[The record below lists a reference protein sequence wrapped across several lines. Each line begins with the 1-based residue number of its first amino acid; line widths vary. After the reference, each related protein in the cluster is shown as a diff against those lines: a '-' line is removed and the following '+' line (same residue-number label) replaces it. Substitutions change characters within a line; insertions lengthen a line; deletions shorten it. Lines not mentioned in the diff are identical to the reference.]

1 MTQSDNPPNQ
11 RRKNLRRAVLAVSFV
26 LAVVTCYL
34 TLLTKPDLS
43 GQQQFDKLYHFLAFA
58 ALVLPSA
65 LFDRRD
71 MLWIAVSAL
80 ALGAIIEV
88 IQPYVGRGRELGDFI
103 ADALGVGAAVVAGSI
118 YQRLRR

>member
-88 IQPYVGRGRELGDFI
+88 IQPYVGRGRELGDFF

>member
-1 MTQSDNPPNQ
+1 M
-11 RRKNLRRAVLAVSFV
+11 AVTFMLTI
-26 LAVVTCYL
+26 VTCYL
-34 TLLTKPDLS
+34 TLLTRPDLS
-43 GQQQFDKLYHFLAFA
+43 GQQQYDKLYHFLAFA
-58 ALVLPSA
+58 ALVLPSS

-71 MLWIAVSAL
+71 VFWIAVSAL